1 MVSIFRYGK
10 NHESELI
17 ALMKAEPDWKLFTGD
32 DRIEGFKKALLEGET
47 YVCESQ
53 GRICGYLRAVVDG
66 LGIYVSELYVA
77 PDYRNNGYGKALL
90 ERIKQQHP
98 DRDVYV
104 LSDEDRYYEKLGCK
118 RVGSVFQL

>member
-17 ALMKAEPDWKLFTGD
+17 ALMKAEPDWNSFTGA
-32 DRIEGFKKALLEGET
+32 DRIDAFRKALLEGET

-66 LGIYVSELYVA
+66 L
-77 PDYRNNGYGKALL
+77 
-90 ERIKQQHP
+90 
-98 DRDVYV
+98 DR
-104 LSDEDRYYEKLGCK
+104 K
-118 RVGSVFQL
+118 SVV

>member
-10 NHESELI
+10 NHESGLI
-17 ALMKAEPDWKLFTGD
+17 ALLKAEPDWNSFTGD
-32 DRIEGFKKALLEGET
+32 NRIEGFKKALLEGET
-47 YVCESQ
+47 YICESQ

-77 PDYRNNGYGKALL
+77 PDCRNNGYGKALL
-90 ERIKQQHP
+90 ERIKQKHP

>member
-17 ALMKAEPDWKLFTGD
+17 ALMKAEPDWNSFTGD
-32 DRIEGFKKALLEGET
+32 DRIDAFRKALLEGET

-77 PDYRNNGYGKALL
+77 PDCRNNGYGKALL

>member
-1 MVSIFRYGK
+1 MINIFRYDQT
-10 NHESELI
+10 HESGLI
-17 ALMKAEPDWKLFTGD
+17 ALMKAEPDWNSFTGD
-32 DRIEGFKKALLEGET
+32 DKIEVFRRALLDGET

-53 GRICGYLRAVVDG
+53 GRICGYLRAMVDG

-77 PDYRNNGYGKALL
+77 PVCRNNGYGKALL

-118 RVGSVFQL
+118 RVGSVFKL